1 MRSLLP
7 LLFAMALCTGRP
19 AVAEQSDDPPAA
31 PALPPPEARGH
42 AASPTVFAAPLTAEL
57 HLDGKLDDPAW
68 ATATPVSHFTQYD
81 PEEGKP
87 GSERTEVRV
96 LISNSAIYIGAR
108 MYESDYKNLRR
119 RLARKDEPVE
129 GDVFA
134 VYFDSR
140 HDHLTAYYF
149 RVTAGGAMRDA
160 VLSNN
165 GAGFDISWDAV
176 WDAKVNRDSLG
187 WTVEIEIPLS
197 QLPYSRDA
205 KEWGIQFE
213 RYGWN
218 KQELDQFAF
227 APKKEQGGVRT
238 FGHLV
243 GLGDLP
249 APRRLEVLPYV
260 SGRAD
265 YQTIDPGDPF
275 GDSSAYD
282 GSAGAD
288 LKYRVTGGLTLNATI
303 NPDFGQVEVDPAVVN
318 LSAFETFFPE
328 KRPFFVQGQELFTF
342 GQLQTFNS
350 YSFPAVFFSRRIGR
364 APQRSLADEGW
375 SFYTSPDHTT
385 IAGAAKLTGK
395 TSSGWSIA
403 MIDALTLDEHGR
415 YADTAGAQIKASVEP
430 LTNYFTTRIRREMR
444 QGQTQAGAFLSAVNR
459 DLSDSVLGATLQRE
473 AYIGGLDLNHSWNER
488 HWALDASIS
497 GSLVRGTTAAIV
509 ATQEASRRYYQ
520 RPDAKSFSLDSTR
533 TSLPGVAGQLALT
546 RTSGVHWLGNLAYQV
561 TSPGYEANDLGFQ
574 TLADRHAV
582 STDLQYKEDRPN
594 RFLRFYKFEVF
605 TNQAWNFDGD
615 LINNSYSFFT
625 ANTLRN
631 FSTAIA
637 RFDYSPRVYD
647 DRLTRGGPL
656 AYMPTGYTIYGEY
669 DTDRRNIWTAA
680 IHGQWFHSTAN
691 EHKADYGIIF
701 AVQPSS
707 RVRLQFEPRY
717 TVGVN
722 QSQYVTTGTDPLA
735 SATYGN
741 RYVFSTIHQREVSM
755 VGRVDWTFTPRLS
768 LQVFLQPLISSGDYA
783 DFKELKAPRTYDF
796 LVYGKDLGTVTRS
809 NGVVTIDPDANPG
822 TANDIVFDEPSF
834 NFRSM
839 RGNAVLRWE
848 YLPGSTLFLVW
859 QHQKQD
865 QVATG
870 DFDLG
875 RDISGLWNAPA
886 HNIFAIKVSYWLS
899 R

>member
-1 MRSLLP
+1 
-7 LLFAMALCTGRP
+7 MALCTGGP
-19 AVAEQSDDPPAA
+19 VFAEQADDPPPAATAPPGAGGHAGAATVIAA
-31 PALPPPEARGH
+31 PFTG
-42 AASPTVFAAPLTAEL
+42 EL
-57 HLDGKLDDPAW
+57 HLDGRLDDPAW
-68 ATATPVSHFTQYD
+68 VTATPVAHFTQYD
-81 PEEGKP
+81 PDEGKP
-87 GSERTEVRV
+87 PTERTEVRV
-96 LISNSAIYIGAR
+96 LIGNDALYIGAR
-108 MYESDYKNLRR
+108 MYETHAKNLRR

-134 VYFDSR
+134 VSLDSR
-140 HDHLTAYYF
+140 HDHLSAYYF

-160 VLSNN
+160 VISNN

-176 WDAKVNRDSLG
+176 WNAKVNRDSLG

-218 KQELDQFAF
+218 KQELTQFAF
-227 APKKEQGGVRT
+227 VPKREQGGVRT
-238 FGHLV
+238 YGHLI
-243 GLGDLP
+243 GLGNLP

-265 YQTIDPGDPF
+265 YQTTDPGDPF
-275 GDSSAYD
+275 ADPSAYD
-282 GSAGAD
+282 ASVGAD

-328 KRPFFVQGQELFTF
+328 KRPFFVQGQELFGF

-350 YSFPAVFFSRRIGR
+350 YSFPSVFFSRRIGR
-364 APQRSLADEGW
+364 APQRSLSDEGW
-375 SFYTSPDHTT
+375 DFFTSPDHTT

-403 MIDALTLDEHGR
+403 MLDAVTLSEQGR
-415 YADTAGAQIKASVEP
+415 YVDPVGAQIKAALEP

-444 QGQTQAGAFLSAVNR
+444 RGQTQVGGFFSAVNR
-459 DLSDSVLGATLQRE
+459 DLSDSVLASELRRE
-473 AYIGGLDLNHSWNER
+473 AYIGGLDLNHSWSER
-488 HWALDASIS
+488 RWALDASIS
-497 GSLVRGTTAAIV
+497 GSLVRGSTAAMV

-520 RPDAKSFSLDSTR
+520 RPDARSFSLDTTR
-533 TSLPGVAGQLALT
+533 TSLPGAAGQLAIT

-561 TSPGYEANDLGFQ
+561 TSPGYESNDLGFQ
-574 TLADRHAV
+574 TFADRHAV

-594 RFLRFYKFEVF
+594 KILRYYRIEGF

-615 LINNSYSFFT
+615 LVGNSFSAITF
-625 ANTLRN
+625 NTLRN
-631 FSTAIA
+631 FSSLVG
-637 RFDYSPRVYD
+637 RFDYNTRVYD

-656 AYMPTGYTIYGEY
+656 AYLPSSFTIYGEY
-669 DTDRRNIWTAA
+669 DTDRRKIYTAN
-680 IHGQWFHSTAN
+680 IHGQWFQSTAN
-691 EHKADYGIIF
+691 EHRAEYGIVF
-701 AVQPSS
+701 GVQPSS
-707 RVRLQFEPRY
+707 RVRVGLEPRY
-717 TVGVN
+717 VVGVS
-722 QSQYVTTGTDPLA
+722 QSQYVTTAADPLA
-735 SATYGN
+735 TGTYGN
-741 RYVFSTIHQREVSM
+741 RYVFSTIHQRELSM

-768 LQVFLQPLISSGDYA
+768 LQVFLQPLISAGDYA

-796 LVYGKDLGTVTRS
+796 LVYGKDLGTVTRN
-809 NGVVTIDPDANPG
+809 NGVVTIDPDANPA
-822 TANDIVFDEPSF
+822 TANDITFDEPSF

-848 YLPGSTLFLVW
+848 FHPGSTLFLVW
-859 QHQKQD
+859 QHEKQD
-865 QVATG
+865 QAAVG
-870 DFDLG
+870 DFDFG
-875 RDISGLWNAPA
+875 RDVSALFNAPS